1 MYVKLPLR
9 DLNPNHSPSHST
21 NTYICKVTI
30 TANVYGNN
38 IDYFDYVV
46 LCSMYTIKF
55 NEILIVK

>member
-9 DLNPNHSPSHST
+9 DLNPNHSPSHFT

-30 TANVYGNN
+30 TANVYGDN

-46 LCSMYTIKF
+46 LCSMDTIKF
-55 NEILIVK
+55 RK

>member
-1 MYVKLPLR
+1 MCVELPLR
-9 DLNPNHSPSHST
+9 DLNPNHSSSHST

-30 TANVYGNN
+30 TTNVYGDN